1 MQQKLRDIKLMFF
14 GNPNT
19 VRDYRTQM
27 RGNRAPILWS
37 VYLFFLIGIAA
48 LMYMNVSHNSVMSI
62 VEMQRGLKGFY
73 GQVVILLEVMLFLVA
88 PVLTGTSIVGEFE
101 RRSIELISTAPM
113 TPAQF
118 IVGKLISAWR
128 LVWMLLILSLPVTSV
143 CIVMGG
149 ATWKEVLETYVL
161 MSLHGLLYAALALPI
176 AVLAKKVVSTV
187 FMSYVALGAAHVACL
202 LLIPSVM
209 MSSFSGSREMPVMAS
224 LIGGTSQIMAGKI
237 TTIGATPIPVFLASI
252 PIHLIIVAV
261 LVAGASSAMT
271 RFGSGETRTL
281 RIMGLIAAGAVS
293 AAMSWSLAPA
303 ISASGAV
310 FGGPRGGGTFSD
322 SGLIL
327 FAGMAML
334 GFGILPCIPAMACY
348 AIYEEKKHA
357 PSPLFDFKN
366 ILNSTPGSAIP
377 YGLAL
382 ILAGYLGGA
391 TVLTF
396 YSGSFPLFDHRCVW
410 FVLIYM
416 FFVSLG
422 RMVSSWIKAGVEA
435 SIKGH
440 FAAIVFAVLMPL
452 PVLVMSGIGR
462 SSYGSFDPLWIAYP
476 FSAPFLQEI
485 EQQIICLAIT
495 CLLIIG
501 ALAIER
507 SSLRA
512 LKMKVSYNEPP
523 R

>member
-1 MQQKLRDIKLMFF
+1 MRQKLLDIKMMFF

-27 RGNRAPILWS
+27 RGNRAPILWTI
-37 VYLFFLIGIAA
+37 YLFFLIGIAA
-48 LMYMNVSHNSVMSI
+48 LMYMNVSRNSVMSI

-73 GQVVILLEVMLFLVA
+73 GQVMILLEVMLFLVA
-88 PVLTGTSIVGEFE
+88 PVLTGTSIVGEYQ
-101 RRSIELISTAPM
+101 RRSIELIETAPM

-118 IVGKLISAWR
+118 IVGKLISSWR

-149 ATWKEVLETYVL
+149 ATWKEVLETYLL

-187 FMSYVALGAAHVACL
+187 FMSYVALGVAHIAFL

-209 MSSFSGSREMPVMAS
+209 MSSFSGSKEMPVLAS

-237 TTIGATPIPVFLASI
+237 TMIGSIQIPVYLASI
-252 PIHLIIVAV
+252 PIHLILVAL

-281 RIMGLIAAGAVS
+281 RIVGLIAAAAVS

-303 ISASGAV
+303 VSMMTGMTAGGSGSPFASD
-310 FGGPRGGGTFSD
+310 TSY
-322 SGLIL
+322 IL
-327 FAGMAML
+327 FAGMCML
-334 GFGILPCIPAMACY
+334 GLGLLPCIPSLACY
-348 AIYEEKKHA
+348 SLYEDKKHA

-366 ILNSTPGSAIP
+366 IFNATPGSAIP

-382 ILAGYLGGA
+382 AIMSYLGSSV
-391 TVLTF
+391 VLMF
-396 YSGSFPLFDHRCVW
+396 YKGDFPLFDHRCVW
-410 FVLIYM
+410 FILIYM
-416 FFVSLG
+416 YFVSLG

-440 FAAIVFAVLMPL
+440 FAAIVFSILMPL
-452 PVLVMSGIGR
+452 PVLVMSGVAR
-462 SSYGSFDPLWIAYP
+462 SGSFDPLWIAYP
-476 FSAPFLQEI
+476 FSAPFLQEMW
-485 EQQIICLAIT
+485 QQIVCLAIT
-495 CLLIIG
+495 CVLIIV
-501 ALAIER
+501 ALVIEN
-507 SSLRA
+507 SSLKG
-512 LKMKVSYNEPP
+512 LKAKVSYVEPA